1 MHCDIHIFEWLVHYL
16 QDPLS
21 PPKLDTSNVISILI
35 SSQFLKIERLV
46 DICIACVVLPC
57 SQCL

>member
-1 MHCDIHIFEWLVHYL
+1 M

-21 PPKLDTSNVISILI
+21 PPKLDVSNVISILI

-46 DICIACVVLPC
+46 DICIACV
-57 SQCL
+57 CLREYWLYDEA